1 LSYAGAVVMMPI
13 VPDTVPVPAVR
24 HAVPGLVSGTD

>member
-1 LSYAGAVVMMPI
+1 MEPI

-24 HAVPGLVSGTD
+24 DWFPGRLTLKMGLMVCS